1 MTMSIQTRNL
11 LEEGLALSLPERRML
26 AEELFASLADD
37 EDAAFSAELRRR
49 REEALRDPS
58 CMVPWTEIEKDQ

>member
-1 MTMSIQTRNL
+1 MSTQTQTL
-11 LEEGLALSLPERRML
+11 LEAGLTLSLPERRLL
-26 AEELFASLADD
+26 AEGLFASMADD
-37 EDAAFSAELRRR
+37 EDVAFSAELRRR